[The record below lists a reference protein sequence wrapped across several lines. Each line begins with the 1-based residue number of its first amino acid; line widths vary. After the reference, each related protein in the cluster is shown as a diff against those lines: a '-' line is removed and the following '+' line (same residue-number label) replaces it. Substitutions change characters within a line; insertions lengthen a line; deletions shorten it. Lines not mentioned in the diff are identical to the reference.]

1 MSFRM
6 TNWRTAAVIAVILF
20 LVPARAWEGQQN
32 NSVLSVVVG
41 SFQIE
46 NATME
51 EALRALRATN
61 FTRILIA
68 FEKVAHHPGDKERT
82 MSLSVANA
90 SVGEIM
96 GVLCRSDSRY
106 EYEAVNGLLVHV
118 YPKDGQNDTL
128 GLLNIRIKEFSVED
142 KISPAAIIVRITQLA
157 PELASYLTEKQNEY
171 FRRRGIVPSSP
182 GVTSHGNMDPQV
194 SLHLQDM
201 TVREVLN
208 ATVLY
213 SLRLNQE
220 TAADWTGNKIP
231 PTSWMYEFDVD
242 PTASTGL
249 GGYPKWVAF

>member
-1 MSFRM
+1 M
-6 TNWRTAAVIAVILF
+6 TNWRTVAVMAGILF
-20 LVPARAWEGQQN
+20 AVPATALEPQQN
-32 NSVLSVVVG
+32 ESILSVVVG

-51 EALRALRATN
+51 EALHALRATN
-61 FTRILIA
+61 FTRILIG
-68 FEKVAHHPGDKERT
+68 FEKVAHHAGDKERT

-90 SVGEIM
+90 MVREIL
-96 GVLCRSDSRY
+96 GALCRSDNRY
-106 EYEAVNGLLVHV
+106 EYEIVDGLLVHV

-128 GLLNIRIKEFSVED
+128 GLLDIRVKKFSVED
-142 KISPAAIIVRITQLA
+142 KISPATIIVRIGELA
-157 PELASYLTEKQNEY
+157 PELASYLTGKQNEY
-171 FRRRGIVPSSP
+171 FRQRGIVPSSP
-182 GVTSHGNMDPQV
+182 GVAMHGNMDPQV
-194 SLHLQDM
+194 SLHLHDM

-220 TAADWTGNKIP
+220 TAPDWTGNKIP

-242 PTASTGL
+242 PAASTGL